1 MQENCE
7 HNKQYDYIVW
17 KCTICGKIGV
27 ENMSEQELKC
37 PNCDIELNTTSFKE
51 LETYEGFCYTVYIA
65 YCPECA
71 YVEEA
76 WVD

>member
-1 MQENCE
+1 MQLEN
-7 HNKQYDYIVW
+7 
-17 KCTICGKIGV
+17 G
-27 ENMSEQELKC
+27 KC